1 MMQVQQ
7 HSTMWYSII
16 YTQHVTQLGIVLM
29 ACSPKILSQN
39 NNNIVNS
46 SLHNLIFL
54 LIFQK
59 EMEEI
64 SFRFPHILELILRY
78 LDNLSLVRC
87 ALVNKTWS
95 LIVKNGKQLGI
106 RMIQRYIG
114 PNWELKMGS
123 GQIISLFSR
132 CSFFLGFIISKKTS
146 KVAF

>member
-1 MMQVQQ
+1 
-7 HSTMWYSII
+7 MWYSII

-64 SFRFPHILELILRY
+64 SFRFPHILELILGY

-95 LIVKNGKQLGI
+95 LIIQNGKQLGI
-106 RMIQRYIG
+106 RMIQHYIG
-114 PNWELKMGS
+114 PNWKLKMGS
-123 GQIISLFSR
+123 G
-132 CSFFLGFIISKKTS
+132 
-146 KVAF
+146 

>member
-1 MMQVQQ
+1 MTAKSLNEFLSIHIFQNQCFLIYLLSCTCVL
-7 HSTMWYSII
+7 STCD
-16 YTQHVTQLGIVLM
+16 TTRHCVHGLQ
-29 ACSPKILSQN
+29 PKILSQN

-95 LIVKNGKQLGI
+95 LIIQNGKQLGI
-106 RMIQRYIG
+106 RMIQHYIG
-114 PNWELKMGS
+114 PNWKLKMGS
-123 GQIISLFSR
+123 GQIIS
-132 CSFFLGFIISKKTS
+132 
-146 KVAF
+146 